1 MLASGVLLGLI
12 AGTLVRRTWAPLQS
26 LKVRWLPWLILGL
39 IGRIVAPFAD
49 SLAMPFYLFALGST
63 AVVAAMNPRLIGA
76 VVVALGSVL
85 NFAVVFANWGMPVDP
100 AALDAAGARMPGDPL
115 HVALTS
121 TSALAT
127 LADVLPVAIVHGV
140 YSVGDVLIASGAF
153 LIPFVVLT
161 RR

>member
-1 MLASGVLLGLI
+1 MLASGLLLGLI
-12 AGTLVRRTWAPLQS
+12 AGAVVRRTWSPLLS
-26 LKVRWLPWLILGL
+26 LKVRWLPWLIIGL
-39 IGRIVAPFAD
+39 IARTVAPFAG

-63 AVVAAMNPRLIGA
+63 SVVAAMNRRLIGA
-76 VVVALGSVL
+76 VVVAGGSVL

-100 AALDAAGARMPGDPL
+100 AALEAAGARMPGDPL

-121 TSALAT
+121 TSALAP
-127 LADVLPVAIVHGV
+127 LSDVIPVAIVHGV

-153 LIPFVVLT
+153 LIPFLVLT